1 MLIKM
6 PTFLLTYTYFLL
18 VYKLNEKIDSATH
31 LFTQTKHFD
40 QLTIKSLN
48 LSALLYKRQCS

>member
-18 VYKLNEKIDSATH
+18 VNKLNEKIYSATH
-31 LFTQTKHFD
+31 LFTQTKHLD

-48 LSALLYKRQCS
+48 PSALLYKRQCS